1 VNVSRGPGVPRPT
14 DRGLAGAV
22 SVLAGG
28 YPYSASYSTDTILK
42 RVVTFE
48 VFRDK
53 SGEDKSVAMN
63 ARILVL
69 VKGGQ
74 QRSVGA
80 IRQSGVGPCG
90 AGNRRPRK

>member
-1 VNVSRGPGVPRPT
+1 MELSK
-14 DRGLAGAV
+14 LQ
-22 SVLAGG
+22 SG
-28 YPYSASYSTDTILK
+28 YKVDK
-42 RVVTFE
+42 GVTFE